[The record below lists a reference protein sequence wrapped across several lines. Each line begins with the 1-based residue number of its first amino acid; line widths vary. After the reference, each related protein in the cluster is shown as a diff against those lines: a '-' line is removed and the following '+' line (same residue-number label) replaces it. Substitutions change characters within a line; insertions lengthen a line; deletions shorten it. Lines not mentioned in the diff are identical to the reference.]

1 MQPWFVLLE
10 VGGYMKEIFEFLA
23 LGGVIMIPI
32 ALGSVIALT
41 IFLERMW
48 SLQESRILPDGV
60 LERVLG
66 FARKKEM
73 RSAREECLKSNSP
86 LGRLLLTGLD
96 AAGRPPI
103 EVKTALEDTGRR
115 EVSRME
121 RYIEAIG
128 TTASIE
134 PLLGLLGTVVGMIQ
148 VFQKVVVTSRE
159 GAIDPG
165 QLANGIWQAL
175 ITTAAGMS
183 VAIVAFVGYRYLLA
197 RSHRHAIDLE
207 EGAMQLA
214 EVLRPRDEVDED
226 AEKNEE
232 KRKEKSDEK

>member
-1 MQPWFVLLE
+1 
-10 VGGYMKEIFEFLA
+10 MKEIFEFLA

-41 IFLERMW
+41 IFLERIW

-60 LERVLG
+60 LERVIDLV
-66 FARKKEM
+66 KKKKIHA
-73 RSAREECLKSNSP
+73 AREECLKSNTP
-86 LGRLLLTGLD
+86 LGRLLLAGLD
-96 AAGRPPI
+96 AKGRPHAEI
-103 EVKTALEDTGRR
+103 KSVLEDVGRR

-134 PLLGLLGTVVGMIQ
+134 PLLGLLGTVIGMIH
-148 VFQKVVVTSRE
+148 VFQKVVITSRE

-183 VAIVAFVGYRYLLA
+183 VAIVAFVGYRYLLS
-197 RSHRHAIDLE
+197 RSSHHAGDLE
-207 EGAMQLA
+207 DGALQLTD
-214 EVLRPRDEVDED
+214 VLRPRSERSKSKRRKGEDED
-226 AEKNEE
+226 DNQDRVEDHAEEE
-232 KRKEKSDEK
+232 SK

>member
-1 MQPWFVLLE
+1 
-10 VGGYMKEIFEFLA
+10 MKEIFEFLS

-41 IFLERMW
+41 IFLERIW
-48 SLQESRILPDGV
+48 SLQESRILPAGV
-60 LERVLG
+60 LERAVD
-66 FARKKEM
+66 FIKKNDLK
-73 RSAREECLKSNSP
+73 SAREECLRSDTP
-86 LGRLLLTGLD
+86 LGRLLLSGLD
-96 AAGRPPI
+96 AADR
-103 EVKTALEDTGRR
+103 EVAEIKIALEDTGKR

-183 VAIVAFVGYRYLLA
+183 VAIVAFVGYRYLLS
-197 RSHRHAIDLE
+197 RSHRHAVDLE
-207 EGAMQLA
+207 ESATRLTEA
-214 EVLRPRDEVDED
+214 LRQARSP
-226 AEKNEE
+226 
-232 KRKEKSDEK
+232 KSDGDDE